1 MISENRPVPAAPVPA
16 ASAGGV
22 AEALERV
29 GQHRALRLL
38 LRNHLAVAGLAIVV
52 FWVLAALLAP
62 VLPIENPLAEDLA
75 HRLQG
80 PGSAGHLLGTDT
92 LGQDVFSRLLHGGAD
107 SLLLGAS
114 VVVLGALLGLT
125 VGIVAGYYGGI
136 ADEVLMRLADVVL
149 SFPVIVLAIAVA
161 AGLGP
166 SERNAVLALLV
177 VWWPSYAR
185 VGRSLVL
192 GIKEQEY
199 VMAARAIGQGTRGI
213 LWRTILPNMI
223 SPVVVLATVDLGN
236 AITTLAALSFIGV
249 GVPPNTPEWGIMI
262 SQGSAYF
269 DQWWISVFPGIALFS
284 VIMGCNFFGDGLRDA
299 LDPRTGVG
307 APR

>member
-1 MISENRPVPAAPVPA
+1 MGPSKLPTVPATLDLEA
-16 ASAGGV
+16 AAVSESLPSV
-22 AEALERV
+22 SR
-29 GQHRALRLL
+29 RSRLRLL
-38 LRNHLAVAGLAIVV
+38 LRNRLAVAGLAIVA
-52 FWVLAALLAP
+52 FWLVMALLSP
-62 VLPIENPLAEDLA
+62 VLPLQNPYAEDLS

-80 PGSAGHLLGTDT
+80 PGVAGHLLGTDA

-114 VVVLGALLGLT
+114 VVVLGSMLGLA
-125 VGIVAGYYGGI
+125 VGIVAGYYGGLV
-136 ADEVLMRLADVVL
+136 DETLMRVADVVL

-161 AGLGP
+161 AGLGA

-177 VWWPSYAR
+177 VWWPTYAR

-199 VMAARAIGQGTRGI
+199 VTAARAIGQSTRGI

-223 SPVVVLATVDLGN
+223 SAVVVLATIDLGN

-249 GVPPNTPEWGIMI
+249 GVPPNTPEWGVMI

-269 DQWWISVFPGIALFS
+269 DQWWIAVFPGIALFS

-299 LDPRTGVG
+299 LDPRT
-307 APR
+307 R